1 MAENQTKTTSGK
13 GCNESRSSHILA
25 PHNGT
30 VVRRAD
36 PGTRPKDSFQAE
48 RAASK
53 HDTEDWQTMAKNKLK
68 RKKKLSASL
77 TSVGDTVNQEKRTRI
92 EGIQLQ
98 CRGKLR
104 PKDTQ
109 SFEAAKPAAGSTKSP
124 APKVDKEQRERER
137 PVIIGGVTTTNVM
150 AAPPQRI
157 KRKLQENL
165 DTIQKLNA
173 LTEQLRLEVN
183 ELKSSLIT
191 ERGAV
196 RALR

>member
-1 MAENQTKTTSGK
+1 MAENQTKTTSSK
-13 GCNESRSSHILA
+13 GCNGSRTANILA

-30 VVRRAD
+30 VVRRTD
-36 PGTRPKDSFQAE
+36 PG
-48 RAASK
+48 SK
-53 HDTEDWQTMAKNKLK
+53 LREGFHTEKHEIEDWQTLAKNKLK
-68 RKKKLSASL
+68 RKKKLSTSL

-92 EGIQLQ
+92 EGIQLH

-104 PKDTQ
+104 PKDTE
-109 SFEAAKPAAGSTKSP
+109 SFEAEKGPSTGSSKQMG
-124 APKVDKEQRERER
+124 KIEKERER
-137 PVIIGGVTTTNVM
+137 PVIIGGVTTTNVI

>member
-1 MAENQTKTTSGK
+1 MGK
-13 GCNESRSSHILA
+13 I
-25 PHNGT
+25 
-30 VVRRAD
+30 
-36 PGTRPKDSFQAE
+36 
-48 RAASK
+48 
-53 HDTEDWQTMAKNKLK
+53 
-68 RKKKLSASL
+68 
-77 TSVGDTVNQEKRTRI
+77 EK
-92 EGIQLQ
+92 
-98 CRGKLR
+98 
-104 PKDTQ
+104 
-109 SFEAAKPAAGSTKSP
+109 
-124 APKVDKEQRERER
+124 ERER
-137 PVIIGGVTTTNVM
+137 PVIIGGVTTTNVI